1 VIKDFKEYEYFR
13 DQEKYFYA
21 NEDQDK
27 QVNVGAIMRSVKR
40 ELGLITEEEF
50 LAQEELDA

>member
-1 VIKDFKEYEYFR
+1 MIKDFKEYEYFR